1 MNTLEG
7 IRVVDLSQNIAGP
20 YGTQMLADLGADVVK
35 VEPPGGDP
43 ARTWGPPFWEGETPL
58 FLSANRNKRSICV
71 DLKSDGGK
79 KVVDRLVD
87 SADVFVQAFR
97 AGVIDS
103 LGFGYETLK
112 QRRPEMIYASV
123 TGFGSRGPLR
133 ETPGYDPLIQA
144 YSGFMSITGF
154 PDGPPARAG
163 ASVVDLGT
171 GILVAL
177 GVLAALRDRDRTG
190 KGTHVEAALLDT
202 SLGWISYHLFGYL
215 ASGQVPGRQGTGIG
229 MIAPYEAFATK
240 DGELMIAGGNEAIF
254 SRLCE
259 ALGLGE
265 VAADPR
271 FVDNPTRVA
280 HRDELHEIIE
290 ARTTEMTTAE
300 LRAILEQHR
309 VPCSPIQ
316 DIGQVVNDP
325 QVQASGMLDPCP
337 HPRIP
342 DYRNLG
348 FPLRFDGD
356 RPALKS
362 VPPLA
367 GEHTR
372 EVLEELQYSR
382 EEIDSLAR
390 DGSVVMDGAASQ
402 GE

>member
-1 MNTLEG
+1 MSTLEG

-79 KVVDRLVD
+79 AVVDRLVD

-97 AGVIDS
+97 SGVIES
-103 LGFGYETLK
+103 LGFGYAQLK
-112 QRRPEMIYASV
+112 QRRPALIYASV
-123 TGFGSRGPLR
+123 TGFGSQGPLR
-133 ETPGYDPLIQA
+133 ETPGYDPLIQG
-144 YSGFMSITGF
+144 YSGLMSITGH
-154 PDGPPARAG
+154 PGGPPARAG

-177 GVLAALRDRDRTG
+177 GVLAALRERDRSG
-190 KGTHVEAALLDT
+190 KGTHVEASLLDT
-202 SLGWISYHLFGYL
+202 SLGWVSYHLYGYL
-215 ASGQVPGRQGTGIG
+215 ASGRVPGRMGSGIG

-259 ALGLGE
+259 ALGLSD

-271 FVDNPTRVA
+271 FIDNPTRVA
-280 HRDELHEIIE
+280 HRDELHEIIA
-290 ARTTEMTTAE
+290 ARTAE
-300 LRAILEQHR
+300 LTTADLRAVLEKHR

-316 DIGQVVNDP
+316 DIGQVADDP
-325 QVQASGMLDPCP
+325 QVRASGMLDPCP

-348 FPLRFDGD
+348 FPLRFNGD
-356 RPALKS
+356 RPALRS

-372 EVLEELQYSR
+372 EVLEELEYSR

-390 DGSVVMDGAASQ
+390 NGSVVMAQSATRA
-402 GE
+402 E

>member
-1 MNTLEG
+1 MEG

-58 FLSANRNKRSICV
+58 FLSTNRNKRSICL
-71 DLKSDGGK
+71 DLKSDGGRE
-79 KVVDRLVD
+79 VVERLVD

-97 AGVIDS
+97 TGVIES
-103 LGFGYETLK
+103 LGFGYAQLK
-112 QRRPEMIYASV
+112 QRRPGLIYASV
-123 TGFGSRGPLR
+123 TGFGSQGPLR
-133 ETPGYDPLIQA
+133 EMPGYDPLIQG
-144 YSGFMSITGF
+144 YSGFMSITGH

-177 GVLAALRDRDRTG
+177 GVLTALRDRDRTG
-190 KGTHVEAALLDT
+190 KGTHVEASLLDT
-202 SLGWISYHLFGYL
+202 SLGWVSYHLYGYL
-215 ASGQVPGRQGTGIG
+215 ASGRVPERMGSGIG

-259 ALGLGE
+259 ALGLSE
-265 VAADPR
+265 VATDPR

-280 HRDELHEIIE
+280 HRDELHKIIE
-290 ARTTEMTTAE
+290 ARTAELTTAE
-300 LRAILEQHR
+300 LRALLEQHH

-316 DIGQVVNDP
+316 DIGQVVDDP
-325 QVQASGMLDPCP
+325 QVRASGMLDPCP

-342 DYRNLG
+342 NYRNLG

-356 RPALKS
+356 RPALRS

-367 GEHTR
+367 GEHTS
-372 EVLEELQYSR
+372 EVLEELNYSR
-382 EEIDSLAR
+382 AEIDSLAA
-390 DGSVVMDGAASQ
+390 DGSVMMGGAASQ
-402 GE
+402 AG

>member
-1 MNTLEG
+1 MNTLQG

-58 FLSANRNKRSICV
+58 FLSANRNKRSICLN
-71 DLKSDGGK
+71 LKSDGGRQ
-79 KVVDRLVD
+79 VVERLVD

-97 AGVIDS
+97 SGVIES
-103 LGFGYETLK
+103 LGFGYDQLK
-112 QRRPEMIYASV
+112 QRRPGLIYASV
-123 TGFGSRGPLR
+123 SGFGSQGPLR
-133 ETPGYDPLIQA
+133 QTPGYDPLIQA
-144 YSGFMSITGF
+144 YSGLMSITGH
-154 PDGPPARAG
+154 PEGPPARAG

-177 GVLAALRDRDRTG
+177 GVLAALRERDRTG
-190 KGTHVEAALLDT
+190 QGTHVEASLLDT
-202 SLGWISYHLFGYL
+202 SLGWVSYHLYGYL
-215 ASGQVPGRQGTGIG
+215 ASGRVPERMGSGIG
-229 MIAPYEAFATK
+229 MIAPYEAFATR

-259 ALGLGE
+259 ALDLSE
-265 VAADPR
+265 VAVDPR
-271 FVDNPTRVA
+271 FIDNPTRVA

-290 ARTTEMTTAE
+290 RRTAALTSAE
-300 LRAILEQHR
+300 LRALLEQHR

-316 DIGQVVNDP
+316 DIGQVADDP

-356 RPALKS
+356 RPELRS

-372 EVLEELQYSR
+372 EVLEELEYSR
-382 EEIDSLAR
+382 EEIDSLAGN
-390 DGSVVMDGAASQ
+390 GSVVMGGAAGQ
-402 GE
+402 VE